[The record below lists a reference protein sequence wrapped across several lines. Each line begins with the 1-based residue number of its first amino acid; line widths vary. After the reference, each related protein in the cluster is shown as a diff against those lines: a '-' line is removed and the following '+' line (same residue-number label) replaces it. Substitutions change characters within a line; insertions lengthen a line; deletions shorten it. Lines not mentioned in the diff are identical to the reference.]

1 MRKHAKAEVS
11 ASAEANAE
19 DSAGSGAAVAP
30 RGWPK
35 AARRLVTAVLL
46 FHLAALVA
54 GAVGVPPS
62 SPLERAIADRFS
74 TYFDL
79 VDLGYSYRFYAEPP
93 PTPVVTAT
101 IHRADGRPDE
111 SLRLPGREV
120 SGPRMRHQ
128 RQLALANALA
138 ADVQE
143 ARQRTGDPSQSRLA
157 RAYAR
162 HLCQTRPGCRS
173 VTIHLEQ
180 HLIPDPAEV
189 RRALDSPTGTFD
201 LFGDR
206 MFTTPQWI
214 GDFSC
219 DDF

>member
-1 MRKHAKAEVS
+1 V
-11 ASAEANAE
+11 
-19 DSAGSGAAVAP
+19 
-30 RGWPK
+30 
-35 AARRLVTAVLL
+35 VTGVLL
-46 FHLAALVA
+46 FHLVALVA

-62 SPLERAIADRFS
+62 SELERSVADRFS
-74 TYFDL
+74 GYFEL

-101 IHRADGRPDE
+101 VHYADGRPDE
-111 SLRLPGREV
+111 AVRLPGREV
-120 SGPRMRHQ
+120 AGPRMRHQ

-143 ARQRTGDPSQSRLA
+143 ARQKAGDPSRSRLA

-162 HLCQTRPGCRS
+162 HLCRSRPGCRS

-180 HLIPDPAEV
+180 HLIPDPDEV
-189 RRALDSPTGTFD
+189 RRALDSPAGTFD

-214 GDFSC
+214 GDFPC
-219 DDF
+219 DGF